1 MHDLQMKENMTSKD
15 VRFHHRICEAQKH
28 LRQGTGNVINL
39 SRNQGK
45 MFELVLEVIKDL
57 QLSNKS
63 NFIDV
68 RDLPIKENIT
78 SKDVRFHHRICD
90 AQKHLVQGTGNF
102 IHLSKNQGILFE

>member
-1 MHDLQMKENMTSKD
+1 MKENITSKD
-15 VRFHHRICEAQKH
+15 VRFRHRICDAQKH
-28 LRQGTGNVINL
+28 LVQGTGNVINL

-78 SKDVRFHHRICD
+78 SNDVRFHHRICD